1 MDIRGGGRENISGGG
16 GSLGSISFATQYPKM
31 SEAQI
36 NSNRIRQRSKNMNE
50 EQIKA
55 HRRKNQVENL
65 TKEQQEGSEFF
76 INDLLN

>member
-1 MDIRGGGRENISGGG
+1 
-16 GSLGSISFATQYPKM
+16 M

-65 TKEQQEGSEFF
+65 TKEQQEGSDFF